1 MGIISSFWKNRKEM
15 DKLNDLLRQSEYLV
29 QDLLEELEMKDSLT
43 VKELATEDCESQDTL
58 NDSSNNGALQASH
71 NGALQASSST
81 NYDDCQSQK
90 TEEESRS
97 KIEAELEAELERLEL
112 SINSST
118 LEGKLAELDE
128 VIMLSDSFI
137 SMLYFFTFFFSLCVC
152 EAILM
157 SNCFLRNS
165 ILENTI
171 ILSEKLT

>member
-1 MGIISSFWKNRKEM
+1 M

-29 QDLLEELEMKDSLT
+29 QHLQEELEMKDSLT

-128 VIMLSDSFI
+128 SELMDSGRR
-137 SMLYFFTFFFSLCVC
+137 
-152 EAILM
+152 ILW
-157 SNCFLRNS
+157 
-165 ILENTI
+165 
-171 ILSEKLT
+171 